1 MDPACEVILEKILN
15 RLDALQEDVRGL
27 KLEAAR
33 AEREIIFP
41 LRAVERHTAATRR
54 GLENKWG
61 ANKQNISAAEEV
73 QRNLATVS
81 AECARA
87 SEASRVLFEE
97 MEIERALQRGQFNH
111 LHKLLVHL
119 HCKFDGAAL
128 ALADDADLG
137 ADPVPP
143 PELGPEERPPQVH
156 NNNNNNNKEENLG
169 HTQKPTTASTGLVNA
184 GPKGDGPS
192 ADNQLDGRA
201 EMPKRKKKRTLPQGT
216 PSSVIDLC

>member
-41 LRAVERHTAATRR
+41 LRAVERHTRATRR

-128 ALADDADLG
+128 ALADDDDLG
-137 ADPVPP
+137 AADPVPP

-156 NNNNNNNKEENLG
+156 NNNNSQQQQQQQGGEPGPRCRSRRL
-169 HTQKPTTASTGLVNA
+169 PRLV
-184 GPKGDGPS
+184 G
-192 ADNQLDGRA
+192 
-201 EMPKRKKKRTLPQGT
+201 
-216 PSSVIDLC
+216 